1 MEGEIC
7 VDAKVN
13 ALKFETLKESQN
25 KIAEIQQ
32 LHDSRITILEKNSLL
47 MTSEFANLKQNQ
59 DKQSILMLELDKS
72 STEKN
77 DKMFDKVL
85 VAQQKTEENSAKKL
99 DEMSTLQNS
108 YLTQIIQSQNTTK
121 QNKFELTKA
130 KLGIICAGIGGFMAI
145 VLFVL
150 SVIF

>member
-1 MEGEIC
+1 

-13 ALKFETLKESQN
+13 ELKFNQLQEGQKDLHTKQN
-25 KIAEIQQ
+25 EQDI
-32 LHDSRITILEKNSLL
+32 RIVILEKNSLL

-59 DKQSILMLELDKS
+59 DKQSILMLELDRS
-72 STEKN
+72 STDKN

-85 VAQQKTEENSAKKL
+85 VAQSKAEENSDKKL
-99 DEMSTLQNS
+99 DAMSTLQNS

-130 KLGIICAGIGGFMAI
+130 RLSIILASCSGVIGI
-145 VLFVL
+145 VLYLLTHFL
-150 SVIF
+150 G